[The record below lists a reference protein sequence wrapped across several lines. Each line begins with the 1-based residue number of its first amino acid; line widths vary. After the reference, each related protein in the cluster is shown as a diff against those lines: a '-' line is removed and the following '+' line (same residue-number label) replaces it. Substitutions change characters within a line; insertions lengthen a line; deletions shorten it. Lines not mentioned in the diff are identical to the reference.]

1 MLGDK
6 CDDLVVGAG
15 CAGPGLIVAGTGNL
29 VHAVTAVLA
38 RHEIVAYDL
47 RIEQAD
53 LDDAFIALTGRKLA
67 S

>member
-1 MLGDK
+1 M
-6 CDDLVVGAG
+6 V
-15 CAGPGLIVAGTGNL
+15 VAGTGNL

-38 RHEIVAYDL
+38 RNEIVAYDL

-53 LDDAFIALTGRKLA
+53 LDDAFIALTGRRLA

>member
-1 MLGDK
+1 M
-6 CDDLVVGAG
+6 
-15 CAGPGLIVAGTGNL
+15 
-29 VHAVTAVLA
+29 LA